1 MIVSNVLPVIMLKE
15 PVWQGLEAAVG
26 RYNIAVSFIY
36 IT

>member
-1 MIVSNVLPVIMLKE
+1 MIVSNVLPVIMKE

-26 RYNIAVSFIY
+26 WYNIAVSFIY